1 MAKQEAA
8 DRKLRRYLTKLNMKC
23 SLLCEVYRCGLVA
36 HIKVYFQFLFP
47 LFISELKKTI
57 STVTIFTID

>member
-23 SLLCEVYRCGLVA
+23 EVYRCGLVV